1 MTFVNK
7 FLAMFPCKNGDKL
20 EIYLDSEYPRI
31 VSYFLA
37 SKSRGDCQHISEY
50 EAQGIMHDEGFLFT
64 EIPETRGCPTHA
76 KGELIIP

>member
-7 FLAMFPCKNGDKL
+7 LNAILPCKNGDKL

-37 SKSRGDCQHISEY
+37 SKSRGDCQNISEY
-50 EAQGIMHDEGFLFT
+50 EARCIMHEEGFFNAPK
-64 EIPETRGCPTHA
+64 IPDPPTTA
-76 KGELIIP
+76 KGELTC